1 MQSNEQKPSAKTA
14 KTVAAIDVGA
24 NSLRMVIAEVT
35 SDGRIEVLERL
46 QRAVRLGQDTF
57 RRGRLGGESMRS
69 ALLVLRDYRQLLDLY
84 KVEKIRAVA
93 TSAVR
98 EASNCD
104 TFLDR
109 IFMATSL
116 QVEVIDTS
124 EESRLTVSAV
134 RKAVEHAP
142 GVDQDQTLIVDV
154 GGGSTLLSILQNGEI
169 AASQSLRLGS
179 IRLQEMFSTS
189 EESPHRSAD
198 LLRQHISNALSTL
211 QNSLPLSEIKSFVAV
226 GGDIRFAAREIGKPT
241 ESADLVI
248 VDRADFDEFVQRCE
262 RHTPDDLSKRH
273 GIPFAEAETLNPAL
287 LVYQALL
294 HKTGAGRMI
303 VSHVS
308 MRDGLLLE
316 LARQVTGQED
326 EALLAGVIHSAAAM
340 AEKYHVDLNHAQNV
354 AETAVRLFDFLQADH
369 GLGTRYRLL
378 LRVAGLLHEV
388 GGFVS
393 SRAHHKHSE
402 YLISNSEIF
411 GLNRGEIALVALIAR
426 YHRRGVPQETH
437 TLYMSQ
443 PRETRVLVNKLAAI
457 LRVAD
462 GLIRGNC
469 RRTQDIRFHRQG
481 DELIVGLPGVGDILL
496 EERAIAAKGGLFEEV
511 YGMKIRLEEA

>member
-1 MQSNEQKPSAKTA
+1 MQSSEQKPSANAA
-14 KTVAAIDVGA
+14 KTVAAIDLGA
-24 NSLRMVIAEVT
+24 NSVRMVIAEVF

-98 EASNCD
+98 EASNSD

-109 IFMATSL
+109 VFMATRL

-134 RKAVEHAP
+134 RKAVEHAL
-142 GVDQDQTLIVDV
+142 GIDHSQTLVVDV
-154 GGGSTLLSILQNGEI
+154 GGGSTLLSILQSGEI
-169 AASQSLRLGS
+169 ATSQSLRLGS

-198 LLRQHISNALSTL
+198 LLRQHISNALTTL
-211 QNSLPLSEIKSFVAV
+211 QNSLPLSDIKSYVAV

-248 VDRADFDEFVQRCE
+248 VDRADFDEFVDRCE
-262 RHTPDDLSKRH
+262 RHTPESLSKRH

-287 LVYQALL
+287 LVYQTLL
-294 HKTGAGRMI
+294 HKTSAQRMI

-316 LARQVTGQED
+316 LAREVTGQED
-326 EALLAGVIHSAAAM
+326 EALSAGVIHSAGIM
-340 AEKYHVDLNHAQNV
+340 AEKYHVDLNHARNV
-354 AETAVRLFDFLQADH
+354 AEAAVQLFDFLQADH
-369 GLGTRYRLL
+369 GLGSRYRLL

-411 GLNRGEIALVALIAR
+411 GLNRGEIILVAQIAR
-426 YHRRGVPQETH
+426 YHRRGVPQEGH
-437 TLYMSQ
+437 PLYMSQ
-443 PRETRVLVNKLAAI
+443 PRETRVIVNKLAAI

-462 GLIRGNC
+462 ALIRGNY
-469 RRTQDIRFHRQG
+469 RRSQDIRFHRQG

-511 YGMKIRLEEA
+511 YGMKIHLEEA

>member
-1 MQSNEQKPSAKTA
+1 MPSNEQKPIAKTA
-14 KTVAAIDVGA
+14 KAVAAIDVGA
-24 NSLRMVIAEVT
+24 NSLRMVIAQVL
-35 SDGRIEVLERL
+35 SGGRIEVLERL

-69 ALLVLRDYRQLLDLY
+69 ALQVLRDYRQVLDLY

-109 IFMATSL
+109 VFMATRL

-134 RKAVEHAP
+134 RKAVEHAQ
-142 GVDQDQTLIVDV
+142 GIDQDQTLIVDV
-154 GGGSTLLSILQNGEI
+154 GGGSTLLSILLKGEI
-169 AASQSLRLGS
+169 ATSQSLRLGS

-189 EESPHRSAD
+189 EQSPHRSAE

-211 QNSLPLSEIKSFVAV
+211 QNSLPLNEIKSYVAV
-226 GGDIRFAAREIGKPT
+226 GGDVRFAAREIGQPT
-241 ESADLVI
+241 ESADLAI
-248 VDRADFDEFVQRCE
+248 VDRCDFDEFVRRCE
-262 RHTPDDLSKRH
+262 GYTPDELSKRH

-294 HKTGAGRMI
+294 HKTAAARMV

-308 MRDGLLLE
+308 MRDGLLME
-316 LARQVTGQED
+316 LAREVTGQED
-326 EALLAGVIHSAAAM
+326 EALLAGVIHSAAAL
-340 AEKYHVDLNHAQNV
+340 AEKYHVDLNHARN
-354 AETAVRLFDFLQADH
+354 AADTAVRLFDFLQADH
-369 GLGTRYRLL
+369 GLGARYRLL

-411 GLNRGEIALVALIAR
+411 GLNRDEISLVALIAR
-426 YHRRGVPQETH
+426 YHRRGAPKVTH
-437 TLYMSQ
+437 PLYMSQ
-443 PRETRVLVNKLAAI
+443 ARETRMIVNKLAAI

-462 GLIRGNC
+462 ALIRGNP
-469 RRTQDIRFHRQG
+469 RRTQDIRFLRQG
-481 DELIVGLPGVGDILL
+481 DELIVGLPGTGDILL
-496 EERAIAAKGGLFEEV
+496 EQRAVAAKGGLFEEV
-511 YGMKIRLEEA
+511 YGMKIRIEEA